1 MNFLA
6 GFFLDGRSR
15 NPSSKR
21 LIFIVAGLCLSA
33 ASVILAAAAA
43 MGHNV
48 EGALWA
54 VTTPLAALATGG
66 YVGGKAAERSQRNV
80 GDAP

>member
-6 GFFLDGRSR
+6 GFFVDGQSR

-33 ASVILAAAAA
+33 ASVILACAAA
-43 MGHNV
+43 MGFEV
-48 EGALWA
+48 EGSLWA
-54 VTTPLAALATGG
+54 VTTPLAAMATGG

-80 GDAP
+80 DPA

>member
-1 MNFLA
+1 MNSFLT
-6 GFFLDGRSR
+6 GFFTDGKSQ

-33 ASVILAAAAA
+33 ASVILAIAAAS
-43 MGHNV
+43 GNNV

-54 VTTPLAALATGG
+54 VTTPLAAMATGG
-66 YVGGKAAERSQRNV
+66 YVGGKAAERGQKS
-80 GDAP
+80 GETA